1 MWGTPVYGNNE
12 ADQNFLKSM
21 GYQPG
26 QYVNYASPRMPGRS
40 PVDWGGAFGWG
51 GGGGGS
57 SGQDSQA
64 LLDQIMRGNR
74 MPTVDWPGAFGGG
87 GGGGGS
93 SGASVLQGIIG
104 GQPSVTTPEQAIAG
118 TGAGFSSQFPSYL
131 DKLMGSNPELQ
142 QTINYLL
149 GNVMNGPSAN
159 DKASWA
165 RGIEEGLTKLGS
177 GNLGADSRAQYET
190 YNIEADRNWR
200 LQQLGLLS
208 GFTGQKG
215 SLIGNAASNV
225 WGTSDNM
232 NRTSLNL
239 SYQDSMLWKQ
249 LMGGAAGADQA
260 NNNAMTRDAWRAWLD
275 LWGGNGGASAMVEM
289 NDPRSMPSGGQTF
302 LDTSLSDNRF
312 NDFVMGNNYNSFY
325 DQMMSDPS
333 WWTPS
338 GGGMA
343 AGGAGGMVNEGNM
356 PVL

>member
-1 MWGTPVYGNNE
+1 
-12 ADQNFLKSM
+12 M
-21 GYQPG
+21 GYPG
-26 QYVNYASPRMPGRS
+26 GEAEWNFQMSRPQSDIYGPAATWGNPGKG
-40 PVDWGGAFGWG
+40 PG
-51 GGGGGS
+51 GGGGGVM
-57 SGQDSQA
+57 GDLWQQA
-64 LLDQIMRGNR
+64 FGGGGGA
-74 MPTVDWPGAFGGG
+74 MPIPGGGRPSVDWPGAFGWG

-118 TGAGFSSQFPSYL
+118 TGAGFNSQFPSYL

-338 GGGMA
+338 GGGMGGGGGL
-343 AGGAGGMVNEGNM
+343 AGGDWGGGTMLG
-356 PVL
+356 